1 MTVEGGSHTGMRARL
16 RGPVLKVWAKHDRD
30 SDGWLPLWRHMEDS
44 AAVAGR
50 LWDEWLPLS
59 VRRLIAA
66 ELPEGANDARRL
78 VVWLAGVHDIG
89 KATPAFACQVD
100 LLAEAMRVDGLEM
113 RSQRAMGADRKL
125 APHGLAGQVLLG
137 EWLENRHGWAV
148 SQTGQFTV
156 AVGGHHGVPPEYGQ
170 ITALDRHPQLL
181 RTPGKSGPLWQR
193 VQQELLEACAA
204 EFGVQDRLGVSVLG
218 ETGAAVCWVGER
230 GVRYYAG
237 GRALTRSSALAEA
250 QAARWAN
257 VRSRLGVARAMY
269 RLRFPDEDPAGL
281 TRHELLGREGRRLK
295 NCYRAQSART
305 GVPWHGRR
313 YTPGDFSSGDAVNQA
328 ITAAAQCMYGIAHAV
343 VSSLGCSP
351 ALGFVH
357 SGHELSFVLDV
368 ADLYKTEI
376 GIPLAFDVAAEDE
389 EDVGSRTRRALRD
402 RINETSLLDRC
413 VNDIKRLLLG
423 EAQVASTATNDAPD
437 VVTLQSDGGR
447 EVAAGRNYGGG
458 EDFDVLE
465 TTW

>member
-1 MTVEGGSHTGMRARL
+1 MTTVSRRAALTPRQLTRTGERLSFVYLERCVVHRDANAITAEDAEGTTHI
-16 RGPVLKVWAKHDRD
+16 P
-30 SDGWLPLWRHMEDS
+30 S
-44 AAVAGR
+44 AT
-50 LWDEWLPLS
+50 
-59 VRRLIAA
+59 
-66 ELPEGANDARRL
+66 
-78 VVWLAGVHDIG
+78 IG
-89 KATPAFACQVD
+89 T
-100 LLAEAMRVDGLEM
+100 L
-113 RSQRAMGADRKL
+113 
-125 APHGLAGQVLLG
+125 LLG
-137 EWLENRHGWAV
+137 PGTR
-148 SQTGQFTV
+148 
-156 AVGGHHGVPPEYGQ
+156 
-170 ITALDRHPQLL
+170 ITHQAM
-181 RTPGKSGPLWQR
+181 
-193 VQQELLEACAA
+193 
-204 EFGVQDRLGVSVLG
+204 SVLG

-250 QAARWAN
+250 QAVQWAN

-281 TRHELLGREGRRLK
+281 TRHELLGREGRRVK
-295 NCYRAQSART
+295 DCYRAQSART

>member
-1 MTVEGGSHTGMRARL
+1 MTTVSRRAALTPRQLTRTGERLSFVYLERCVVHRDANAITAEDAEGTTHI
-16 RGPVLKVWAKHDRD
+16 P
-30 SDGWLPLWRHMEDS
+30 S
-44 AAVAGR
+44 AT
-50 LWDEWLPLS
+50 
-59 VRRLIAA
+59 
-66 ELPEGANDARRL
+66 
-78 VVWLAGVHDIG
+78 IG
-89 KATPAFACQVD
+89 T
-100 LLAEAMRVDGLEM
+100 L
-113 RSQRAMGADRKL
+113 
-125 APHGLAGQVLLG
+125 LLG
-137 EWLENRHGWAV
+137 PGTR
-148 SQTGQFTV
+148 
-156 AVGGHHGVPPEYGQ
+156 
-170 ITALDRHPQLL
+170 ITHQAM
-181 RTPGKSGPLWQR
+181 
-193 VQQELLEACAA
+193 
-204 EFGVQDRLGVSVLG
+204 SVLG
-218 ETGAAVCWVGER
+218 ETGAAVCWVGEQ

-250 QAARWAN
+250 QAVQWAN

-281 TRHELLGREGRRLK
+281 TRHELLGREGRRVK
-295 NCYRAQSART
+295 DCYRAQSART
-305 GVPWHGRR
+305 GVPWRGRR

-328 ITAAAQCMYGIAHAV
+328 ITAAAQCMYGVAHAV

-423 EAQVASTATNDAPD
+423 EELVANTATNDAPD
-437 VVTLQSDGGR
+437 VVTLQSDGGQA
-447 EVAAGRNYGGG
+447 VASGRNYGGG
-458 EDFDVLE
+458 EDFDVPE